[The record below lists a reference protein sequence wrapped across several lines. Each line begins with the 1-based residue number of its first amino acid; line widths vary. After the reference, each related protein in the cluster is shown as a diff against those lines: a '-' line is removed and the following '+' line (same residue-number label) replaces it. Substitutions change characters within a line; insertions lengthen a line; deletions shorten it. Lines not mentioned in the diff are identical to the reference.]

1 VGCRT
6 DPALLCGVAVVVGG
20 SIQFSE
26 AFGRLAPLAGD
37 LALSVSWLAC
47 AGALVRLGFGLNRK
61 DVRSAGLAVAAG
73 ARLKLGW
80 YDLAALEALYCVAPI
95 LALALIAL
103 GVAYAYNR
111 RATASAM

>member
-1 VGCRT
+1 V
-6 DPALLCGVAVVVGG
+6 LCGIAIAMGG
-20 SIQFSE
+20 SVEFSQ

-37 LALSVSWLAC
+37 VAVSVWWLVC
-47 AGALVRLGFGLNRK
+47 AGVLVRLGFGLNRK

-73 ARLKLGW
+73 VGLKIVA
-80 YDLAALEALYCVAPI
+80 YDLAALEALYRVASI

-111 RATASAM
+111 RATASAT